1 MPLFNTIK
9 VNSHTHIFIWKIT
22 ESLEDL
28 SKDMVLNEVSK
39 KRIEAMKSEIHQKGF
54 LSVRHLLEVAGY
66 KDEDLGYLETGKP
79 YLKDGKHISI
89 THSFHFSA
97 IIISD
102 VEVGIDIEKCRDK
115 ILNVSSKF
123 IGNEANFLDKK
134 KQYIEQLTVVWGAKE
149 SLYKMVSSQY
159 LSFKNDIEIQPF
171 KIQDKKTLGKVQQSF
186 FQVYFEKIENF
197 MLVYSL
203 PNPPKWRGL

>member
-28 SKDMVLNEVSK
+28 SKDIVLTKVSK

-115 ILNVSSKF
+115 ILNISPKF
-123 IGNEANFLDKK
+123 IGNEAKFLDKN
-134 KQYIEQLTVVWGAKE
+134 KQYIEQLTVIWGAKE
-149 SLYKMVSSQY
+149 SLYKLVSSQY

-171 KIQDKKTLGKVQQSF
+171 KMQDKKTIGKVKQSF
-186 FQVYFEKIENF
+186 FQVYFEEIEDF
-197 MLVYSL
+197 ILVYTFM
-203 PNPPKWRGL
+203 